1 MNVEVASP
9 PAELTPAE
17 MANAS
22 PINDVIAVILRGGVY
37 ISGAIL
43 IVGLAAFLIQS
54 PNSSGLV
61 TEVLRSST
69 VRPDIPTTFGA
80 VGQGLRSGS
89 AISIIELGVLVLLA
103 TPVLRVAA
111 SIVLFLLE
119 ADWLYTILTATVLLL
134 LLISI
139 FLLGAMGIGCP
150 RAIDRRLAR
159 IGALLCTDKNAK
171 LRRWRLPHSIGRV
184 RCRCGA
190 SSNTSFGRNCPI
202 RKPKASPNTI

>member
-139 FLLGAMGIGCP
+139 FLLGAMGIG
-150 RAIDRRLAR
+150 
-159 IGALLCTDKNAK
+159 
-171 LRRWRLPHSIGRV
+171 
-184 RCRCGA
+184 
-190 SSNTSFGRNCPI
+190 
-202 RKPKASPNTI
+202 